1 MKSNKGFLAF
11 LLTGEKF
18 TINLTLDQLY
28 IVSHFST
35 AITCLGVD
43 MFDFIHNS
51 QAEWIAIVSNLV

>member
-1 MKSNKGFLAF
+1 MKSYKGFLSF

-18 TINLTLDQLY
+18 TINLTLDHLY
-28 IVSHFST
+28 MVSYFST

-51 QAEWIAIVSNLV
+51 QAKWIAIVSNLV